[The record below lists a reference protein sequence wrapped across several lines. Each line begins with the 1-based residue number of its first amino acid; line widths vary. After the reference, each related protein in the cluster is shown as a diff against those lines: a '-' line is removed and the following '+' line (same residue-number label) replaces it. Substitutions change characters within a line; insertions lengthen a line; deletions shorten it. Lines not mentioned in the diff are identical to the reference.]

1 MMSNITDLKLVEL
14 VDKIKKKE
22 LSSTEVTIAFIER
35 SKKSKKLNAYISE
48 NYENA
53 IKKAKIFDQK
63 PDFKKKLPGIPIAV
77 KDLFCTKNIR
87 TTAGSKILENFVPT
101 YESTVT
107 QNILNEGGIITVSYT
122 HLRAHET

>member
-77 KDLFCTKNIR
+77 K
-87 TTAGSKILENFVPT
+87 A
-101 YESTVT
+101 
-107 QNILNEGGIITVSYT
+107 VSYT
-122 HLRAHET
+122 HLTLPTTLSV

>member
-1 MMSNITDLKLVEL
+1 MSNITDLKLVEL

-22 LSSTEVTIAFIER
+22 LSSAEVTIAFINR

-63 PDFKKKLPGIPIAV
+63 PDFKKKLPGIPLSLIH
-77 KDLFCTKNIR
+77 I
-87 TTAGSKILENFVPT
+87 
-101 YESTVT
+101 
-107 QNILNEGGIITVSYT
+107 
-122 HLRAHET
+122 

>member
-1 MMSNITDLKLVEL
+1 MSNITDLKLVEL

-22 LSSTEVTIAFIER
+22 LSSAEVTIAFINR

-63 PDFKKKLPGIPIAV
+63 PDFKKNYLVYLLP
-77 KDLFCTKNIR
+77 
-87 TTAGSKILENFVPT
+87 
-101 YESTVT
+101 
-107 QNILNEGGIITVSYT
+107 
-122 HLRAHET
+122 